1 MARVFVPFA
10 MRKLVGGK
18 PELEVPGATLRE
30 LIDNLEEMFPGTK
43 ERLVEDGALKPGLAA
58 IVGQQPTREG
68 LRAKLDDD
76 TEVHFLPSI
85 SGGETSHET
94 KSS

>member
-1 MARVFVPFA
+1 

-68 LRAKLDDD
+68 LRAKLEDD
-76 TEVHFLPSI
+76 TEVHFLPAI
-85 SGGETSHET
+85 SGGGPSHET